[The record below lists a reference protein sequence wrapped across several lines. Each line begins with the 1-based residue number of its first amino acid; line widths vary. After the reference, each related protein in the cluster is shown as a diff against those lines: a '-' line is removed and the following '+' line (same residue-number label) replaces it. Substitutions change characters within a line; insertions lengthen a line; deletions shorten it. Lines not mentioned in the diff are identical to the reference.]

1 MPSSNEIL
9 NIVAMQSDTQEV
21 GVVQDSVVCAS
32 YLEVFVDH
40 GRNLSVTDE
49 SFFHQGLL
57 LFQTDSVL
65 EVEVH
70 DDLFQGR
77 CISCFKN
84 TEQSAVGSSGA
95 SGFSKSF
102 PGAPNNFCVSSY
114 GQESPVGNPKEL
126 GTTW

>member
-1 MPSSNEIL
+1 M
-9 NIVAMQSDTQEV
+9 
-21 GVVQDSVVCAS
+21 CAS

-57 LFQTDSVL
+57 LFQTNSVL

-77 CISCFKN
+77 CISCFKKILN
-84 TEQSAVGSSGA
+84 KVLSVHRVQVDFQKRFKVYQIISVYQATGKKKAIQ
-95 SGFSKSF
+95 K
-102 PGAPNNFCVSSY
+102 N
-114 GQESPVGNPKEL
+114 
-126 GTTW
+126 